1 MAKKS
6 SGDCIILVMMFFL
19 SLIMLIVY
27 TLSEPHIIELS
38 TLLN

>member
-19 SLIMLIVY
+19 SLIMFIVY
-27 TLSEPHIIELS
+27 TLSEPHIVELS
-38 TLLN
+38 TLIN